1 MSGERRQ
8 PPILRRFPQE
18 PAHYQEMS
26 EGGVCCVAN
35 KSQLATRSSLTLFSV
50 PPQSAMLR
58 EGLSWLSFKWPLG
71 RRKGIKSCA
80 RGRTGPGGE
89 RRAAVVPTMVFLSRY
104 VVGGV
109 ACNVQGN
116 EHLAL
121 LPIPFQLPVVG
132 AQEKEG
138 REAGV
143 IAHRRARPQRR
154 PQQQRQEESPR
165 GPATALHAAAAAAA
179 RPERRSLIQFGRR
192 RDGGATRREGEKA
205 ADGSRAGSGAEP
217 LRQVPG
223 ETAARKVS
231 LGRGRAGPGLRA
243 PRARR
248 PPPPCAAAAAASA
261 RRPSARPGKAPAP
274 LHTFL
279 KPRAPSPP
287 RRRHT
292 CPGRSPRPRAP
303 PRARPP
309 GPRPLRLAR
318 PHLGRRGAHASRGPG
333 PAAQFPP
340 GRAAEGREPEE
351 GVGLG
356 GCCRGPRGPPT
367 YSRGRRNLGEREPP
381 AQLSGRAQ
389 EDHPL
394 WPSDFP
400 LFPERR
406 RGGKERGGG
415 AGASAGFFVCAAR
428 APRPSGSPASEPGRP
443 ALVLGIRPRPRTA
456 RGPCAPLPSR
466 PRVPPAAPRPAPRRS
481 DRASSVAGF

>member
-1 MSGERRQ
+1 MRGACAVWRINPNSR
-8 PPILRRFPQE
+8 LE
-18 PAHYQEMS
+18 PH
-26 EGGVCCVAN
+26 
-35 KSQLATRSSLTLFSV
+35 SLTLFSV
-50 PPQSAMLR
+50 PPQSARLR
-58 EGLSWLSFKWPLG
+58 EGFSWLSFKWPLG
-71 RRKGIKSCA
+71 GRKGIKSCA
-80 RGRTGPGGE
+80 RERTGPGGE

-109 ACNVQGN
+109 ARNVQGN

-217 LRQVPG
+217 RRGVPR

-231 LGRGRAGPGLRA
+231 LGRGRAGPGMRT

-248 PPPPCAAAAAASA
+248 PPPPCAAAAAAASA

-287 RRRHT
+287 PPPPPPHVSR
-292 CPGRSPRPRAP
+292 PLPRPRAP
-303 PRARPP
+303 RRARAPARPAPALSGSLARTSGGAGRTPP
-309 GPRPLRLAR
+309 GAPAPQRSSHPGGLPRGASR
-318 PHLGRRGAHASRGPG
+318 RRGWAW
-333 PAAQFPP
+333 
-340 GRAAEGREPEE
+340 
-351 GVGLG
+351 
-356 GCCRGPRGPPT
+356 GCCRGPRGPPI
-367 YSRGRRNLGEREPP
+367 YGKGRRNLGEREPP
-381 AQLSGRAQ
+381 AQLSGGTQ
-389 EDHPL
+389 GGDHPL

-400 LFPERR
+400 LFPER
-406 RGGKERGGG
+406 G
-415 AGASAGFFVCAAR
+415 AGEGE
-428 APRPSGSPASEPGRP
+428 GWWGR
-443 ALVLGIRPRPRTA
+443 R
-456 RGPCAPLPSR
+456 
-466 PRVPPAAPRPAPRRS
+466 
-481 DRASSVAGF
+481 